1 MSRRVE
7 VDYDV
12 VVCGGGAAGIGA
24 AIGAAKSG
32 ARVCLVEKYGF
43 LGGAATTSQ
52 VLAYCGLFQQG
63 KVPVPAVGGVATE
76 VIDELRALGL
86 TGDAFSS
93 ETTGNWIVLLDPEVL
108 KLALDRL
115 VLRNGVDVFLH
126 TRVAAASRTGRRL
139 EAVTLAGMD
148 GRHHVV
154 GEAFVDA
161 SGDANLAMLGGENFR
176 VGDYEGRLQAL
187 TLPIRIGGIAQDL
200 KIDRERLKAVV
211 ARYNE
216 DGGPYP
222 IHRTDGGIIIRLP
235 LSRDMWWMTVDLGIE
250 DLSSKSFT
258 RAEMAGRAMAHEYL
272 TLLKRGMPGFENAY
286 LVATGPQVGIRE
298 TRHPAAR
305 YTLTGQDVVAGRQS
319 KDGVARAAWPIE
331 LHGEAGKPVYT
342 SVGGAGYFHVTYDA
356 IHSASLDNLWYGGRV
371 IGADPEAYGS
381 IRVMGTAFATG
392 QAAGVAAADYVDRN
406 QRIDV
411 AGVRGGLAAQGAII

>member
-7 VDYDV
+7 ADYDV

-24 AIGAAKSG
+24 AIGAAKAG

-63 KVPVPAVGGVATE
+63 TTPVPAVGGVATE
-76 VIDELRALGL
+76 VVGELRALGL
-86 TGDAFSS
+86 SGDAFRS
-93 ETTGNWIVLLDPEVL
+93 ETTGNWIVLLDPEIL
-108 KLALDRL
+108 KFALDRL
-115 VLRNGVDVFLH
+115 VMRNGVDVFLH
-126 TRVAAASRTGRRL
+126 TRVAAATRTGRRL

-154 GEAFVDA
+154 GESFVDA
-161 SGDANLAMLGGENFR
+161 SGDANLAMLGGEDYR
-176 VGDYEGRLQAL
+176 VGDFEGRLQAL
-187 TLPIRIGGIAQDL
+187 TLPIRIGGIAPDL
-200 KIDRERLKAVV
+200 KIDRARLQATI

-216 DGGPYP
+216 AGGEFP

-235 LSRDMWWMTVDLGIE
+235 LSRDMWWMTVDLAIA

-272 TLLKRGMPGFENAY
+272 ALLKREMPGFEDAY

-298 TRHPAAR
+298 TRHPDAR
-305 YTLTGQDVVAGRQS
+305 TMLTADDVATGRRS
-319 KDGVARAAWPIE
+319 DDGIARAAWPIE

-342 SVGGAGYFHVTYDA
+342 SVGGEGYFHVPYDA
-356 IHSASLDNLWYGGRV
+356 IRAASLDNLWYGGRV
-371 IGADPEAYGS
+371 IGADPDAYGS

-392 QAAGVAAADYVDRN
+392 QAAGVAAADCADRN

-411 AGVRGGLAAQGAII
+411 AGVRARLLEQGAIL